1 MRKMEIEKLKTLSEL
16 DFNRSILINCENI
29 SAYGD
34 YHSIWDYI
42 IRKYGI
48 YKPLPLF
55 QDYLEFK
62 EAVEVMFLAND
73 YKYRRLAKTLIDY
86 DFMKPYSIEEEHVIG
101 ERHSNTKETQ
111 NGSST
116 VADSETSF
124 DNLELKPTASSTT
137 TLNGVNTEHTY
148 TSSVS
153 ETYKDETF
161 SDLTDSMKRKDSRVG
176 NIGNHAISD
185 LVEKERKVA
194 NFRLWDEIARD
205 ILNLTCYKI
214 FI

>member
-1 MRKMEIEKLKTLSEL
+1 MEIEDLKTLREL
-16 DFNRSILINCENI
+16 AFDSSILMDCKNI
-29 SAYGD
+29 SDYGD
-34 YHSIWDYI
+34 YKSIWDYI
-42 IRKYGI
+42 ISKYGI
-48 YKPLPLF
+48 YKPLPFF
-55 QDYLEFK
+55 QDYTEFK
-62 EAVEVMFLAND
+62 KAVDVMFLAND
-73 YKYRRLAKTLIDY
+73 YKYSRLAKTLVDY
-86 DFMKPYSIEEEHVIG
+86 DFMKPYNIEEEHTIG
-101 ERHSNTKETQ
+101 EKHSNTKDTQ

-124 DNLELKPTASSTT
+124 DNLTLNPTASSTT

-148 TSSVS
+148 INSVS

-185 LVEKERKVA
+185 LAGKERNIA

>member
-1 MRKMEIEKLKTLSEL
+1 MEIEDLKTLYEL
-16 DFNRSILINCENI
+16 AFDRSILKDCKNI
-29 SAYGD
+29 SSYGD
-34 YHSIWDYI
+34 YKSIWDYI
-42 IRKYGI
+42 INKYGI
-48 YKPLPLF
+48 YKPLPIF
-55 QDYLEFK
+55 QDYTEFK
-62 EAVEVMFLAND
+62 NAVDVMFLAND
-73 YKYRRLAKTLIDY
+73 YKYSRLAKTLIDY
-86 DFMKPYSIEEEHVIG
+86 DFMKPYNIEEEHIIG
-101 ERHSNTKETQ
+101 EKHSNTKDTQ

-116 VADSETSF
+116 VSDSETSF
-124 DNLELKPTASSTT
+124 DNLTLNPTTSSTT

-161 SDLTDSMKRKDSRVG
+161 SDLTDSMKRKDSRTG

-185 LVEKERKVA
+185 LAGKERNIA

>member
-1 MRKMEIEKLKTLSEL
+1 MRKMEIEKLKTLAEL
-16 DFNRSILINCENI
+16 NFNRAILINCENI
-29 SAYGD
+29 SAYGE

-55 QDYLEFK
+55 QDYNEFK

-73 YKYRRLAKTLIDY
+73 YKYRRLAKTLLDY
-86 DFMKPYSIEEEHVIG
+86 DFMKPYNIEEEHTIG
-101 ERHSNTKETQ
+101 EKHANTKDTQ
-111 NGSST
+111 SGTST
-116 VADSETSF
+116 VTNNETSF
-124 DNLELKPTASSTT
+124 DDL
-137 TLNGVNTEHTY
+137 TLNPTGSSVTNLDGVSSEHTY

-153 ETYKDETF
+153 ESYKDETF
-161 SDLTDSMKRKDSRVG
+161 SDLTDSLKRKDSRVG

-185 LVEKERKVA
+185 LVEKERKIA
-194 NFRLWDEIARD
+194 NYRLWDEIARD

-214 FI
+214 F